1 MAPARNSS
9 RRNHVDQIPS
19 SRTGDSAGLATDLFL
34 EPMMG
39 TPLQMY
45 IEKDVADRDVL
56 VDIITVSRVDI
67 RGPWSK
73 QLFRA
78 HDLMAVSW
86 EQIYS
91 MLLTLVS

>member
-1 MAPARNSS
+1 
-9 RRNHVDQIPS
+9 
-19 SRTGDSAGLATDLFL
+19 
-34 EPMMG
+34 MMG